1 MYAERDSTGRMKLL
15 LDASYGSRERV
26 RDKIN
31 KEKRT
36 HMTVN
41 WRVSQCVRSPLR
53 LSVRKLQS
61 LDGWSF

>member
-15 LDASYGSRERV
+15 LDAWYGSRERE
-26 RDKIN
+26 RERYKIN

-41 WRVSQCVRSPLR
+41 WRVSDSVCVLH
-53 LSVRKLQS
+53 
-61 LDGWSF
+61 

>member
-15 LDASYGSRERV
+15 LDAWYGSRERE

-41 WRVSQCVRSPLR
+41 WRVSDSVCVLH
-53 LSVRKLQS
+53 
-61 LDGWSF
+61 